1 MHADICKFNMKIILK
16 NQDYLCD
23 TVSDSEY
30 GVFSIHILSYFGQKW
45 YILIW
50 FYKDFMPHYF
60 STIAPTHAKFVALGS
75 ALCIALQSSE
85 TWNK

>member
-1 MHADICKFNMKIILK
+1 MHADICKFDMKIILK

-45 YILIW
+45 YILI
-50 FYKDFMPHYF
+50 
-60 STIAPTHAKFVALGS
+60 
-75 ALCIALQSSE
+75 
-85 TWNK
+85 